1 MRVKIEQIV
10 STGRGSCRDRHI
22 YLVPEVGN
30 APGFGITPSH
40 PFAWFSLYPEE
51 LEALSQPRVAAPGA
65 WHRHIP
71 SKEMENGQS

>member
-1 MRVKIEQIV
+1 MKIEQIV
-10 STGRGSCRDRHI
+10 STGRGSCSDRHI

-30 APGFGITPSH
+30 APGFGIIPLTPLCLVL
-40 PFAWFSLYPEE
+40 PLYPEQ